1 MVYIGEIILLTSC
14 WECIGYDLVTELY
27 INVSDAER
35 PIAMAEI
42 EKVVV
47 ESAMASYDN
56 ASNGNR
62 TRGGLKK
69 ASEA

>member
-1 MVYIGEIILLTSC
+1 MRGLPYSLFC
-14 WECIGYDLVTELY
+14 WERTGYDLVMELY
-27 INVSDAER
+27 INTSDAKR
-35 PIAMAEI
+35 PLTMGEI

-56 ASNGNR
+56 ASNGNK
-62 TRGGLKK
+62 TRGGVKR

>member
-1 MVYIGEIILLTSC
+1 
-14 WECIGYDLVTELY
+14 
-27 INVSDAER
+27 
-35 PIAMAEI
+35 MAEV

-56 ASNGNR
+56 ASNGNK
-62 TRGGLKK
+62 TRGGIKR